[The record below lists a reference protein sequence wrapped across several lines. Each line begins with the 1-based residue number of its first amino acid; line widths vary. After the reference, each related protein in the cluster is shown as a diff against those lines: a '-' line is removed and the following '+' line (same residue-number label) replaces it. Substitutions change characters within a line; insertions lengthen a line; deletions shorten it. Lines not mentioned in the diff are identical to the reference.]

1 MIGMLFIV
9 AATLM
14 RKSGIHSSSTHSTRT
29 PPPSPQKVIF
39 STLSNTYDGVLKQMT
54 AFSR

>member
-29 PPPSPQKVIF
+29 PPPQKVIF